1 MRDIH
6 FKHSLRASLLVLVR
20 GKFSSRDGSSAAKI
34 FPELAQGELAGTFT
48 EKRQEQIQIGANTRT
63 FLDCQLLKV
72 SSSFL
77 RT

>member
-34 FPELAQGELAGTFT
+34 SPELAQGELAGTFT
-48 EKRQEQIQIGANTRT
+48 EKNARIKFKLEQTVER
-63 FLDCQLLKV
+63 
-72 SSSFL
+72 SS
-77 RT
+77 TVNYYK